1 MCISRETMEGLR
13 FTGDLH
19 NVSPSSLHPTIFVVK
34 SLVELTRYLLS
45 HLGVQY
51 FLSEKLTQD
60 PLESFFGRQRM
71 RGGYNENPNVQSF
84 LYGSN
89 SLRVQGSAALKVIR
103 GNCKRGRSSSSMP
116 VDHAPLPKRKR
127 YVKCKSSKR
136 KR

>member
-1 MCISRETMEGLR
+1 MEGLR

-103 GNCKRGRSSSSMP
+103 TAKEEGVQVQCLLIMLLSQKGR
-116 VDHAPLPKRKR
+116 DT
-127 YVKCKSSKR
+127 
-136 KR
+136 